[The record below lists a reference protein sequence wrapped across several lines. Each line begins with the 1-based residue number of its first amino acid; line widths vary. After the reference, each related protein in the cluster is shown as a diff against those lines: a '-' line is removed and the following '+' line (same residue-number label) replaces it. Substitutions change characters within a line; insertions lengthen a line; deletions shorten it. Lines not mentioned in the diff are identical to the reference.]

1 MTLHDA
7 HDHMSFRLF
16 NSLSG
21 KKEEFQP
28 GQPGVVKLYNCGP
41 TVYNFNHIGN
51 FRSYMSV
58 DVLRRSLLFFGYKVD
73 HTTNITDVEDKIIA
87 NAAKQGKDIF
97 AFTKPF
103 IEYFLEDLA
112 YLGIQDVEHRPKATD
127 SIPAMIDLMQKL
139 EKSGH
144 TYSQDGD
151 VYFRLKSFSEYGKLS
166 RIEPEQLKAAAGGRF
181 TADEYTKEDIRDFAL
196 WKKQQAPSEPAWDSP
211 YGKGRPGWHLE
222 CSAMIRD
229 IYGAGGVDIHAG
241 GIDLLF
247 PHHENEIA
255 QSCCAYRGENFVRYW
270 VHNEHLLVDGKKM
283 SKSLGNYF
291 TLRDLSE
298 KQGLEKLISENR
310 APADTMKLHEKL
322 SMKRALRYLLLS
334 THYRSRLNFT
344 FENLKASDA
353 ACERIQTC
361 LDKALGTSGITEKQ
375 AATTFAARDPA
386 QPQKLFADKG
396 LATAI
401 QSFQDALL
409 DDLNISRAL
418 AAVFDA
424 VSDLNS
430 RGMDA
435 DLARQA
441 VVFFYAANQIIAVLD
456 FRPEDQREKPQAD
469 LGDLASYVQSKIEER
484 LRARAEK
491 NWALSDQIRDELK
504 AKGII
509 LKDSPQG
516 TTWEKA

>member
-1 MTLHDA
+1 
-7 HDHMSFRLF
+7 MSFRLF

-21 KKEEFQP
+21 KKEEFKP
-28 GQPGVVKLYNCGP
+28 GEPGLVKIYNCGP
-41 TVYNFNHIGN
+41 TVYNYNHIGN

-58 DVLRRSLLFFGYKVD
+58 DVLRRSLKFFGYRVD
-73 HTTNITDVEDKIIA
+73 QTTNITDVEDKIIA

-103 IEYFLEDLA
+103 IEYFLQDLN
-112 YLGIQDVEHRPKATD
+112 YLGIEDVEHRPRATE
-127 SIPAMIDLMQKL
+127 SIPGMIDLMKKL
-139 EKSGH
+139 ESSGH

-151 VYFRLKSFSEYGKLS
+151 VYFRLRSFADYGRLS

-196 WKKQQAPSEPAWDSP
+196 WKKQEAPTDPAWESP

-229 IYGAGGVDIHAG
+229 IYGKGGVDIHAG

-255 QSCCAYRGENFVRYW
+255 QSCCAYPGENFVRYW

-291 TLRDLSE
+291 TLRDFSE
-298 KQGLEKLISENR
+298 KPALEKLIAENR
-310 APADTMKLHEKL
+310 APADLLKLHEKL
-322 SMKRALRYLLLS
+322 GMRRALRYLLLS

-344 FENLKASDA
+344 FENLRASDA

-361 LDKALGTSGITEKQ
+361 LDKALSASGTTEADAEK
-375 AATTFAARDPA
+375 AFAGRESAHPE
-386 QPQKLFADKG
+386 KLFTDES
-396 LATAI
+396 LARHMQA
-401 QSFQDALL
+401 FYDALL
-409 DDLNISRAL
+409 DDLNIARAL
-418 AAVFDA
+418 ASVFDA
-424 VSDLNS
+424 VTDLNS
-430 RGMDA
+430 RKLTQK
-435 DLARQA
+435 LAAEA
-441 VVFFYAANQIIAVLD
+441 VVFFFAVNTVIAVLD
-456 FRPEDQREKPQAD
+456 FRPESAREKPQVD
-469 LGDLASYVQSKIEER
+469 LGDLGSYVQQKIEER
-484 LRARAEK
+484 NQARASK
-491 NWALSDQIRDELK
+491 NWARSDEIRDELK